1 MASALRDTPLRPI
14 KVLMLSHYF
23 GQHRGGIEA
32 VAAALAR
39 ELTSHGMQ
47 VLWLASGESGEE
59 GDRDAY
65 RCDTLAAA
73 RTAQKLLAI
82 PYPLLRPS
90 AWRKIWRE
98 AARHDVIIVHD
109 AIYMTSIIGYLAARR
124 ERKPL
129 VVVQHVAFVPLRSA
143 PLRALMH
150 LANRCIAAP
159 LLRGAD
165 QVIFISELTRQ
176 YFARLRW
183 RRARRCSSSTAWT
196 PAPSGRRWTARL
208 CSEERRSLGLPPQ
221 GAIVLFVGR
230 FVQKKGL
237 HALEYAA
244 RARKDVLFVFA
255 GHGPLDPAA
264 WGLPN
269 VRVCKGLFGARLAA
283 LYRASDVLVLPSAGE
298 GFPLVVQEALACGL
312 GVVCGSDTA
321 AADEQAARFLRPI
334 QVELRN
340 PEATAGR
347 LLAELTPLLGGS
359 ASTAER
365 RERAAF
371 AQARYSWS
379 ASGAS
384 YAQLL
389 RQLCAA
395 AVARPGA

>member
-1 MASALRDTPLRPI
+1 MASALRNAPLRPI

-143 PLRALMH
+143 LLRALMH

-183 RRARRCSSSTAWT
+183 RRAPPLLIFNGVDTRTFW
-196 PAPSGRRWTARL
+196 PAADSAAVQ
-208 CSEERRSLGLPPQ
+208 EERRSLGLPPQ

-244 RARKDVLFVFA
+244 RARKDVLFVFRRS
-255 GHGPLDPAA
+255 
-264 WGLPN
+264 WT
-269 VRVCKGLFGARLAA
+269 AR
-283 LYRASDVLVLPSAGE
+283 SG
-298 GFPLVVQEALACGL
+298 GL
-312 GVVCGSDTA
+312 G
-321 AADEQAARFLRPI
+321 
-334 QVELRN
+334 
-340 PEATAGR
+340 
-347 LLAELTPLLGGS
+347 
-359 ASTAER
+359 TAER
-365 RERAAF
+365 ARLQGPLRRAARR
-371 AQARYSWS
+371 A
-379 ASGAS
+379 
-384 YAQLL
+384 LP
-389 RQLCAA
+389 RQRRSCAA
-395 AVARPGA
+395 ERR